1 MFCGNPYNE
10 YRPLQ
15 LAKEYVLMGDE
26 CVELDSEQAAL
37 ANYDKAIRI
46 SPTCTDAMVGKAKV
60 LLSQRQL
67 RKALTTVNKALKL
80 QPHKVKILYWHA
92 KVLFAMGRLDE
103 AVNDL
108 ERCTSISPD
117 SIPSHEL
124 YGDVL
129 TAAGDDAN
137 AAIHYAIAEQLK
149 KKKSNKE

>member
-1 MFCGNPYNE
+1 
-10 YRPLQ
+10 
-15 LAKEYVLMGDE
+15 
-26 CVELDSEQAAL
+26 
-37 ANYDKAIRI
+37 
-46 SPTCTDAMVGKAKV
+46 MVGKARV

-67 RKALTTVNKALKL
+67 RKALTSMNKAVKC

-92 KVLFAMGRLDE
+92 KVLFAMNKLDE

-129 TAAGDDAN
+129 TAAGDDVN

-149 KKKSNKE
+149 KNKSNKE